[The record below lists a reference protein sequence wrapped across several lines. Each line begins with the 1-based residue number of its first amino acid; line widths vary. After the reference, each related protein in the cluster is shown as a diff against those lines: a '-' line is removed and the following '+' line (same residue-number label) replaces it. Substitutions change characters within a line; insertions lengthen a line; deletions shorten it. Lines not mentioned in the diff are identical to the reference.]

1 MNIIVADWTRTRTGV
16 VDINSST
23 IIKNITILNRRQT
36 AVTFDAVIS
45 ILNITI
51 RERTAGTAVE
61 FYPILIGTAWSSE
74 IKGDR
79 RRRGAYS

>member
-1 MNIIVADWTRTRTGV
+1 MSKFKCSLHTLSYTTYYTI
-16 VDINSST
+16 T